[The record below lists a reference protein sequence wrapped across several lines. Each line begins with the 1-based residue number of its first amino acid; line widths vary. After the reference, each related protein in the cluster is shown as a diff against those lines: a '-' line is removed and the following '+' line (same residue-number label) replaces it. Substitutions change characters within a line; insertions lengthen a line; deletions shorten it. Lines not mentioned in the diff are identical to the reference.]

1 MSVAAPP
8 VPAASEV
15 IALADAL
22 RPALLRL
29 SRRLRNEAQRAGMSA
44 QDAIVLGLVKAYP
57 GIGVSGLAEAEQTSK
72 PTMSGHVKRLE
83 AEGLIARAEDLAD
96 GRRSGL
102 TLTPAGVRKLDQIRA
117 QRNDWL
123 AKRLARLEP
132 AERDQLSLAAASL
145 LKLASVDL

>member
-1 MSVAAPP
+1 MTVVAPP
-8 VPAASEV
+8 APAAREV

-29 SRRLRNEAQRAGMSA
+29 SRRLRNEAQRSGMSA
-44 QDAIVLGLVKAYP
+44 QDAILLGLVKAHP

-72 PTMSGHVKRLE
+72 PTMSGHVKRLA
-83 AEGLIARAEDLAD
+83 AEGLITRAEDLED

-102 TLTPAGVRKLDQIRA
+102 TLTPAGLRKLEQIRA

-132 AERDQLSLAAASL
+132 AERDQVALAAAAL
-145 LKLASVDL
+145 LKLASVD

>member
-8 VPAASEV
+8 APAAREV
-15 IALADAL
+15 IALADTL

-57 GIGVSGLAEAEQTSK
+57 GIGVSGLAEAEQTAK

-83 AEGLIARAEDLAD
+83 AEGLITRAEDAED

-102 TLTPAGVRKLDQIRA
+102 TLTPAGVRKLEQIRA

-123 AKRLARLEP
+123 AGRLGRLEP
-132 AERDQLSLAAASL
+132 AERDQIASAAAAL
-145 LKLASVDL
+145 LKMASAD